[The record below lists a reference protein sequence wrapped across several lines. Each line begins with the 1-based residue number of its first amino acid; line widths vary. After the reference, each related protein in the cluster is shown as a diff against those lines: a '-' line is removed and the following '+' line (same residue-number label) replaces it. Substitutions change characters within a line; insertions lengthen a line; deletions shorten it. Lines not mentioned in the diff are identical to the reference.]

1 MIQVNFEAFL
11 LTIVFF
17 LVGCICGWMYS
28 LLTDKNDDE
37 RK

>member
-28 LLTDKNDDE
+28 IIKDSKNDE